1 MSAPSWTTAP
11 ESGLPDDVGDR
22 AEGTDRRQPQD
33 HRQHLEDQLLHVAD
47 AAEHGLALLAHR
59 LQSEADDESSATNR
73 VCSTLPAVS
82 DDSSDVGMIDAT
94 KSIVPPTAWAFSAS
108 AAPVLAVS
116 GVMSSPLPG
125 LSMLP
130 TTRPMP
136 SATVDMPMKYARA
149 RPPTLPTLAAARTE
163 PMPSTMVQKI
173 TG

>member
-1 MSAPSWTTAP
+1 M
-11 ESGLPDDVGDR
+11 
-22 AEGTDRRQPQD
+22 
-33 HRQHLEDQLLHVAD
+33 
-47 AAEHGLALLAHR
+47 
-59 LQSEADDESSATNR
+59 
-73 VCSTLPAVS
+73 S

-94 KSIVPPTAWAFSAS
+94 KSIVPPAAWAFSAS

-125 LSMLP
+125 LSRLP

-173 TG
+173 TGLIIILIRSTNIVPSTPSDLPASGASQPTSTPATTATTTPT